1 MPNSQIEIYTDGS
14 CTVKTKDGGFGAA
27 IYFDNKVKQICGGTK
42 NTTNNREELTAVIK
56 ALNSLLNCHQ
66 IKLYTDSD
74 YVLKGFTTYLPKWK
88 ANDWKIAN
96 KNSSVKNIDLW
107 KELDHIAKRHKITW
121 LKVKAHSGN
130 IGNTLADTLADLG
143 RQSLDQYSKVGT
155 TFSRVVILE
164 KQNDCH

>member
-1 MPNSQIEIYTDGS
+1 MNDKIIIYTDGS
-14 CTVKTKDGGFGAA
+14 AEPKTKNGGLGAA
-27 IYFDNKVKQICGGTK
+27 IYFDNKVKQIWGGEK
-42 NTTNNREELTAVIK
+42 NTTNNRMELTAVIK

-96 KNSSVKNIDLW
+96 KNTPVKNIDLW
-107 KELDHIAKRHKITW
+107 QELDHIAKRHTIEW
-121 LKVKAHSGN
+121 LKVKTHSGD
-130 IGNTLADTLADLG
+130 IGNTLADSLADLG

-155 TFSRVVILE
+155 TFSRIVKLGE
-164 KQNDCH
+164 QQ